1 MLRTILVIIHASAGL
16 GGLVAG
22 AWLLPPPGSPAHRQW
37 VRRAYWL
44 CLAALLG
51 SVVAMIVI
59 DWPELAVA
67 ARVAF
72 LALAGLA
79 VAMLVR
85 LGLAER
91 SLRLRPS
98 GWEARYLGHVYFTY
112 ISLWVGLVIVP
123 ALRTPLPQVFTPL
136 AAVAVLVTGHLL
148 LARYRRRLLAGV

>member
-1 MLRTILVIIHASAGL
+1 MLRTSLVIVHAAAGL

-22 AWLLPPPGSPAHRQW
+22 AWLLPPPGSPAHRRW

-44 CLAALLG
+44 CLVALLG
-51 SVVAMIVI
+51 SVVAMIAI

-67 ARVAF
+67 ARVGF

-91 SLRLRPS
+91 EVVTRGD
-98 GWEARYLGHVYFTY
+98 GWPARYLGHLYFTY

-123 ALRTPLPQVFTPL
+123 ALATPLPQVIAPA

-148 LARYRRRLLAGV
+148 LVRYRRRVLPSV

>member
-22 AWLLPPPGSPAHRQW
+22 AWLLPPPASPAHRRW

-44 CLAALLG
+44 CLLALLG
-51 SVVAMIVI
+51 SVVVLIVV
-59 DWPELAVA
+59 DWPELAGA

-72 LALAGLA
+72 LALVGLA

-91 SLRLRPS
+91 SLHARPA
-98 GWEARYLGHVYFTY
+98 GWQARYLGHVYFTY
-112 ISLWVGLVIVP
+112 ISLWVGVVIVP
-123 ALRTPLPQVFTPL
+123 ALRTPLPQLFTPL
-136 AAVAVLVTGHLL
+136 AVVAVLVTGHLL
-148 LARYRRRLLAGV
+148 LARYRSRMLAGV